1 LVQNDGSVQLIIKD
15 AGVGFDSTERSTG
28 LGLVSMQER
37 LRILGGTLTLI
48 SSPGHG
54 TLIEAVVKTTSSVTA
69 CAD

>member
-1 LVQNDGSVQLIIKD
+1 
-15 AGVGFDSTERSTG
+15 
-28 LGLVSMQER
+28 MQER